1 MIRSLAI
8 ISAQPKGNPNM
19 NFFGFNRSSS
29 SQTNTLQTIDAQ
41 TLKQWLDQQTVIL
54 VDVRE
59 AEEYATGH
67 IPGATLMPLSTFDP
81 RQIPQSQNQKIV
93 LYCRSGQRSTM
104 ASQKLLK
111 AGFSEVAH
119 LGGGIGAWRK
129 AGYPVQA

>member
-1 MIRSLAI
+1 
-8 ISAQPKGNPNM
+8 M
-19 NFFGFNRSSS
+19 NFFGFNRSQSLPA
-29 SQTNTLQTIDAQ
+29 NTLQTIDAQ

-59 AEEYATGH
+59 SGEYATGH

-81 RQIPQSQNQKIV
+81 KQIPQSQNQKIV

-104 ASQKLLK
+104 ASQKLLE
-111 AGFSEVAH
+111 ASFSDVAH

-129 AGYPVQA
+129 AGYSVQS